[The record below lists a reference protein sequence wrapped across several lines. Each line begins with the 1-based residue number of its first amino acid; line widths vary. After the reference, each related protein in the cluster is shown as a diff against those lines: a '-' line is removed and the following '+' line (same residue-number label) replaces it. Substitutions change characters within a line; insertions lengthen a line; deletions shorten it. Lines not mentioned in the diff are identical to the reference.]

1 MQKMNILS
9 IGIKKPCPTINGIQ
23 VKCRKC
29 RKLANEKDWET
40 CQQRAKL
47 IKKRIE
53 KIELIRSV
61 VSKWID

>member
-9 IGIKKPCPTINGIQ
+9 IGIVQPCPMINEIQ

-29 RKLANEKDWET
+29 RKLANEKNWGS